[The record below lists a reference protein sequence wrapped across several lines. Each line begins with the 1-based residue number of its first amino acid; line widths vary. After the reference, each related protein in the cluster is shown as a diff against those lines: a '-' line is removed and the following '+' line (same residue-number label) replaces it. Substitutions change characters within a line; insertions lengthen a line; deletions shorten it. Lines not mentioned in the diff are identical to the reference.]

1 MEIFIMADSHLIS
14 QLSKLIESTYKE
26 KTVLEYQL
34 AQLKQQRLDL
44 DDKIQN
50 FENTLIFI
58 DPNFD
63 LRRIKTEFNPLT
75 LIKPRLFR
83 QNLQCLVARVLKKS
97 ERWKTLRVI
106 ASDVLMLDRG
116 KDYFSPE
123 REHELAVARVLKVLY
138 KRGVIERQ
146 EIKVHQ
152 RAVKRGFFR
161 RSEWRLKPLV
171 QE

>member
-1 MEIFIMADSHLIS
+1 
-14 QLSKLIESTYKE
+14 
-26 KTVLEYQL
+26 
-34 AQLKQQRLDL
+34 
-44 DDKIQN
+44 
-50 FENTLIFI
+50 
-58 DPNFD
+58 
-63 LRRIKTEFNPLT
+63 
-75 LIKPRLFR
+75 
-83 QNLQCLVARVLKKS
+83 
-97 ERWKTLRVI
+97 
-106 ASDVLMLDRG
+106 MLDRG